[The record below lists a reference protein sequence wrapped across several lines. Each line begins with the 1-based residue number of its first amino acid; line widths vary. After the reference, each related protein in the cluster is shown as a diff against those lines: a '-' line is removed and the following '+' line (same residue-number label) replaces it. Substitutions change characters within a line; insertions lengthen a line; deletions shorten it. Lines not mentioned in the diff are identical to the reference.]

1 MADNIDKKVKLIWD
15 FRGPAAARTAEHHE
29 KHLVEFMEAQG
40 HNTKMTGCDHLNEMY
55 SMAYLVVEEVEVE
68 SLRKLLKPHR
78 GQIFK
83 P

>member
-1 MADNIDKKVKLIWD
+1 MDKKVKLIWD

-40 HNTKMTGCDHLNEMY
+40 LNTEMTGCDHLNEMY

-68 SLRKLLKPHR
+68 NLRKLLKPHR